1 MKISQKNS
9 NQKKELQDKKNIKK
23 EHQDKKKHLK
33 IKLMKFLKRNFK
45 KVKNQQNSKKKDMW
59 NQVVYQL
66 KNHNLEEVIEIVEAE
81 VAVEEEVPVE
91 EIKDKEIAIKIKK
104 HQRLMLMIIA
114 HSQLCDEN
122 FWFLMNN
129 S

>member
-45 KVKNQQNSKKKDMW
+45 KVKNQQNSKKKDMSS
-59 NQVVYQL
+59 QEVYQM
-66 KNHNLEEVIEIVEAE
+66 KNHNLVEVKEKLE
-81 VAVEEEVPVE
+81 VVEEEE
-91 EIKDKEIAIKIKK
+91 
-104 HQRLMLMIIA
+104 
-114 HSQLCDEN
+114 
-122 FWFLMNN
+122 
-129 S
+129 

>member
-66 KNHNLEEVIEIVEAE
+66 KNHNLEEAIEIVEAE
-81 VAVEEEVPVE
+81 VAVEEEVPV
-91 EIKDKEIAIKIKK
+91 
-104 HQRLMLMIIA
+104 
-114 HSQLCDEN
+114 
-122 FWFLMNN
+122 
-129 S
+129 